1 MSARDK
7 HERMRRP
14 CARVRDHTL
23 DNLFFLLQGA
33 LDRLIRRLRRG
44 GRPERVRRRLVI
56 VQIDGLS
63 RTVLDRVLA
72 AGHMPYVAKMLATGG
87 HRLHSMSV
95 GMPTSTPA
103 FQMAAMYGV
112 RPDIP
117 GFHYHDK
124 RRRTDIHF
132 PRTGHAAAVEAA
144 HVEGRV
150 GILRGGSVYGCV
162 FTGGAENDL
171 FSFAKLTRPSGP
183 GVVRVLSGLVGI
195 GWVALKSIGLTTG
208 ELLKFAMRSLAHPR
222 RAGRR
227 WQWTK
232 IKIGISVW
240 IRQFFT
246 AQVARD
252 LYEGVP
258 AIYVN
263 YLDYDVAAHTFGPQD
278 RAAFRSLEFVDR
290 SIRRICRIL
299 RRVPEHQYDLFI
311 LSDHGQA
318 QSTSFAELT
327 RGKPL
332 ERLLFDE
339 ILDPVH
345 LDRGPAPPGRPVG
358 FAHGF
363 TAYRIG
369 RTGLGRRAM
378 HRLDREFS
386 RTLDEREAHER
397 GGVRVISAGPNAFLY
412 VVDTA
417 EPLRI
422 EEIEKRF
429 PRLATRISA
438 STGVGFVLARS
449 EKGPIYFWRGDRF
462 ELGGP
467 AQRPFAEREDRDVVL
482 RDLAALMAMPS
493 AGDLV
498 IYGTGAPEGN
508 VSYIPEVGAH
518 AGPSPE
524 ELHTFIVAPSHV
536 TVPAITHPL
545 VLYDLFIV
553 YQETPGRAHHRE
565 L

>member
-1 MSARDK
+1 
-7 HERMRRP
+7 
-14 CARVRDHTL
+14 
-23 DNLFFLLQGA
+23 
-33 LDRLIRRLRRG
+33 
-44 GRPERVRRRLVI
+44 
-56 VQIDGLS
+56 
-63 RTVLDRVLA
+63 
-72 AGHMPYVAKMLATGG
+72 MPHVAKMLRGAG

-124 RRRTDIHF
+124 RRRTDVHF
-132 PRTGHAAAVEAA
+132 PRAGHAAVVEAA
-144 HVEGRV
+144 HIEGRV

-171 FSFAKLTRPSGP
+171 FSFARLTRPSGP

-195 GWVALKSIGLTTG
+195 GWVALKAIGLTTA
-208 ELLKFAMRSLAHPR
+208 EVLKFTIRSIAHPA
-222 RAGRR
+222 RAGRH

-278 RAAFRSLEFVDR
+278 VAAFRSLQFVDR
-290 SIRRICRIL
+290 SIRRICRVL

-318 QSTSFAELT
+318 HSTPFAELT
-327 RGKPL
+327 RGKAL
-332 ERLLFDE
+332 ERVLFDE
-339 ILDPVH
+339 ILDA
-345 LDRGPAPPGRPVG
+345 GPQECGGPTSGKAVG

-386 RTLDEREAHER
+386 RTLDEREAHEQ

-412 VVDTA
+412 VVDRGS
-417 EPLRI
+417 PLPI

-429 PRLATRISA
+429 PRLAERIS
-438 STGVGFVLARS
+438 TRPGVGFVLARS
-449 EKGPIYFWRGDRF
+449 NNGPVYFWRGNRV
-462 ELGGP
+462 ELAGP
-467 AQRPFAEREDRDVVL
+467 PQPPFLDREDRDLVL
-482 RDLAALMAMPS
+482 RDLTALMAMPS

-498 IYGTGAPEGN
+498 IYGTGAAEGN

-518 AGPSPE
+518 AGPSPD
-524 ELHTFIVAPSHV
+524 ELHTFIVAPFHV
-536 TVPAITHPL
+536 TVPTITHPL
-545 VLYDLFIV
+545 ALYDLFIA
-553 YQETPGRAHHRE
+553 YQETSGLAHDRE

>member
-1 MSARDK
+1 MPHVAR
-7 HERMRRP
+7 
-14 CARVRDHTL
+14 
-23 DNLFFLLQGA
+23 
-33 LDRLIRRLRRG
+33 
-44 GRPERVRRRLVI
+44 
-56 VQIDGLS
+56 
-63 RTVLDRVLA
+63 
-72 AGHMPYVAKMLATGG
+72 MLAGAG
-87 HRLHSMSV
+87 HRLHAMSV

-124 RRRTDIHF
+124 RRRTDVHF
-132 PRTGHAAAVEAA
+132 PRPGHAAAVEEA

-171 FSFAKLTRPSGP
+171 FSFARLTRPSGP

-195 GWVALKSIGLTTG
+195 GWVALKAIGLTTV
-208 ELLKFAMRSLAHPR
+208 ELLKFAVRSLAQPR

-278 RAAFRSLEFVDR
+278 VAAYRSLEFVDR

-318 QSTSFAELT
+318 HSTSFAELT
-327 RGKPL
+327 QGKAL

-339 ILDPVH
+339 ILDPAH
-345 LDRGPAPPGRPVG
+345 LDQDGAPAGPAVG

-369 RTGLGRRAM
+369 RTGLGQRAM

-397 GGVRVISAGPNAFLY
+397 AGVRVVSAGPNAFLY
-412 VVDTA
+412 VVDRA
-417 EPLRI
+417 APLSI

-429 PRLATRISA
+429 PGLASRIST
-438 STGVGFVLARS
+438 SPGVGFVLARADS
-449 EKGPIYFWRGDRF
+449 GPVYFWRGDRF
-462 ELGGP
+462 DLGGP
-467 AQRPFAEREDRDVVL
+467 PQRPFVDREDRDLVL

-518 AGPSPE
+518 AGPSPD

-545 VLYDLFIV
+545 ELYDLFSA
-553 YQETPGRAHHRE
+553 YQETSGLAHHRE

>member
-1 MSARDK
+1 
-7 HERMRRP
+7 MRNRS
-14 CARVRDHTL
+14 L
-23 DNLFFLLQGA
+23 DDLFLLVQGT

-44 GRPERVRRRLVI
+44 GRPERIRRRFVV

-63 RTVLDRVLA
+63 RTALDRGLA
-72 AGHMPYVAKMLATGG
+72 AGHMPYVAKMLAKGG
-87 HRLHSMSV
+87 YRLHPMSV

-132 PRTGHAAAVEAA
+132 PRAGHAAGVEAA
-144 HVEGRV
+144 HVEGRA
-150 GILRGGSVYGCV
+150 GILRGGSIYGCV

-171 FSFAKLTRPSGP
+171 FSFARLTRPSGP
-183 GVVRVLSGLVGI
+183 GVVRLLSGIVGI
-195 GWVALKSIGLTTG
+195 GWVALKSVGLTTAA
-208 ELLKFAMRSLAHPR
+208 LLKFSARSLAHPR
-222 RAGRR
+222 RAGKR

-232 IKIGISVW
+232 ITIGVSVW
-240 IRQFFT
+240 VRQFFT

-263 YLDYDVAAHTFGPQD
+263 YLDYDVAAHMFGPQA
-278 RAAFRSLEFVDR
+278 RAAFRSLRFVDR
-290 SIRRICRIL
+290 SIRQICRIL

-318 QSTSFAELT
+318 HSTSFTELT
-327 RGKPL
+327 RGKPF
-332 ERLLFDE
+332 ERLLFDD
-339 ILDPVH
+339 IPDPAH
-345 LDRGPAPPGRPVG
+345 LDRDPAPTGRPAA

-363 TAYRIG
+363 TAYQIG
-369 RTGLGRRAM
+369 RTGLGQRVM
-378 HRLDREFS
+378 HQLDRES
-386 RTLDEREAHER
+386 SPTLEEREAHER

-412 VVDTA
+412 VVDTPEA
-417 EPLRI
+417 LGI
-422 EEIEKRF
+422 EEIEQRF
-429 PRLATRISA
+429 PGLAARISA
-438 STGVGFVLARS
+438 RRGVGFVLVRS
-449 EKGPIYFWRGDRF
+449 QTGPVYFWRGDRY
-462 ELGGP
+462 ELGGAVP
-467 AQRPFAEREDRDVVL
+467 GPFDGREDRDLVL

-518 AGPSPE
+518 AGPSHD

-536 TVPAITHPL
+536 TTPAITHPL
-545 VLYDLFIV
+545 ELYDLFIA
-553 YQETPGRAHHRE
+553 YQETADPAHRRE

>member
-1 MSARDK
+1 
-7 HERMRRP
+7 
-14 CARVRDHTL
+14 
-23 DNLFFLLQGA
+23 
-33 LDRLIRRLRRG
+33 
-44 GRPERVRRRLVI
+44 
-56 VQIDGLS
+56 
-63 RTVLDRVLA
+63 
-72 AGHMPYVAKMLATGG
+72 
-87 HRLHSMSV
+87 
-95 GMPTSTPA
+95 
-103 FQMAAMYGV
+103 V

-124 RRRTDIHF
+124 RRRADVHF
-132 PRTGHAAAVEAA
+132 PRAGHAAVVEAA

-171 FSFAKLTRPSGP
+171 FSFARLTRPSGP
-183 GVVRVLSGLVGI
+183 GIVRVLSGLVGI
-195 GWVALKSIGLTTG
+195 GWVALKAIGLTMV
-208 ELLKFAMRSLAHPR
+208 ELLKFTVRSIAHPVG
-222 RAGRR
+222 AGRR

-278 RAAFRSLEFVDR
+278 VAAFRSLQFVDR
-290 SIRRICRIL
+290 SIRRICRVL

-318 QSTSFAELT
+318 HSTPFAELT
-327 RGKPL
+327 GGRAL
-332 ERLLFDE
+332 ERMLFDE
-339 ILDPVH
+339 ILDAGPQE
-345 LDRGPAPPGRPVG
+345 RGGPTSGRATVG

-412 VVDTA
+412 VVDSGG
-417 EPLRI
+417 PLPI

-429 PRLATRISA
+429 PRLGERIST
-438 STGVGFVLARS
+438 SPGVGFVLARS
-449 EKGPIYFWRGDRF
+449 DNGPVYFWRGDRV
-462 ELGGP
+462 ELVGP
-467 AQRPFAEREDRDVVL
+467 PQPPFLDREDRVLVL

-498 IYGTGAPEGN
+498 IYGTGAAEGN

-518 AGPSPE
+518 AGPSPD
-524 ELHTFIVAPSHV
+524 ELHTFIVAPSYV
-536 TVPAITHPL
+536 TVPTITHPL
-545 VLYDLFIV
+545 ALYDLFIT
-553 YQETPGRAHHRE
+553 YQETSGLAHDRE

>member
-1 MSARDK
+1 MLARRAVRHLAASSRTPLD
-7 HERMRRP
+7 RLILQLQ
-14 CARVRDHTL
+14 RVV
-23 DNLFFLLQGA
+23 
-33 LDRLIRRLRRG
+33 DRLIRRFRRG
-44 GRPERVRRRLVI
+44 GRPERVRRRLIV

-63 RTVLDRVLA
+63 RVVLDRALA
-72 AGHMPYVAKMLATGG
+72 AGHMPYVRRLLANGQY
-87 HRLHSMSV
+87 RLHPMSV

-124 RRRTDIHF
+124 RLRRDIHF
-132 PRTGHAAAVEAA
+132 PRAGHAAEVEAA
-144 HVEGRV
+144 HVQGRA

-171 FSFAKLTRPSGP
+171 FSFTRLTRPASP
-183 GVVRVLSGLVGI
+183 GVLRVLSGFVVV
-195 GWVALKSIGLTTG
+195 GWVALKGIGLTAV
-208 ELLKFAMRSLAHPR
+208 ELLKFSVRSLAHPR
-222 RAGRR
+222 GAARR

-232 IKIGISVW
+232 IKIGLSVW
-240 IRQFFT
+240 VRQFFT
-246 AQVARD
+246 AEVARD
-252 LYEGVP
+252 LYGGVP

-263 YLDYDVAAHTFGPQD
+263 YLDYDVAAHAFGPED

-290 SIRRICRIL
+290 AIHQIGRVL

-311 LSDHGQA
+311 LADHGQA
-318 QSTSFAELT
+318 GSTPFADLT
-327 RGKPL
+327 GGKPL

-339 ILDPVH
+339 LLDPAPVE
-345 LDRGPAPPGRPVG
+345 RSPTPAGGPAG

-363 TAYRIG
+363 MAYRIG

-378 HRLDREFS
+378 HQLDREFS

-397 GGVRVISAGPNAFLY
+397 DGVRVISAGPNAFLY
-412 VVDTA
+412 VVGTV
-417 EPLRI
+417 EPLLV

-429 PRLATRISA
+429 PALASRISA
-438 STGVGFVLARS
+438 SRGVGFVLARS
-449 EKGPIYFWRGDRF
+449 DKGPVYFWRGHRY
-462 ELGGP
+462 EL
-467 AQRPFAEREDRDVVL
+467 AAAEQEPFARRADRDLVL
-482 RDLAALMAMPS
+482 RDLAALVAMPS
-493 AGDLV
+493 AGDLI

-524 ELHTFIVAPSHV
+524 ELQTFIVAPSRV

-545 VLYDLFIV
+545 DLYDLFIV
-553 YQETPGRAHHRE
+553 YQDTSSPAHRRE